1 MRTEVK
7 IVNGRIGEPAPRQR
21 GGFLLLEALVALGIF
36 SVAAVA
42 MAVAINTVSQR
53 LSGAHHEA
61 RVAAALETRLL
72 DVALAPTLELGEF
85 VEEELDEMGLLW
97 IYRVDEV
104 EILNELGEVLPQ
116 MYEIEV
122 VAVLETGVEKREWR
136 MQTLRYGP
144 LYD

>member
-1 MRTEVK
+1 MRMEAK
-7 IVNGRIGEPAPRQR
+7 IVKERIGEPAPRQR

-72 DVALAPTLELGEF
+72 DIALAPTLELGEF
-85 VEEELDEMGLLW
+85 VEEELDCGF
-97 IYRVDEV
+97 I
-104 EILNELGEVLPQ
+104 VL
-116 MYEIEV
+116 M
-122 VAVLETGVEKREWR
+122 RWR
-136 MQTLRYGP
+136 Y
-144 LYD
+144 